1 MGIKINDK
9 GLKRFENNLKS
20 NFSDLKDEVALA
32 FAERGVEIAKSKYS
46 SESIQVSAELISN
59 GHAVV
64 RAKGD
69 QLGYL
74 EFGTGIQ
81 GEGKYPDE
89 SKLPTQTLEFE
100 SPKSV
105 PGKTQGVPRK
115 TKGWVYNYMKKLYHP
130 ENKDVVGRPP
140 QAQMF
145 YTAQELKAEKGE
157 IIKKVLRGDSNG

>member
-1 MGIKINDK
+1 MGIKINNK
-9 GLKRFENNLKS
+9 GLKRFESKLKS

-32 FAERGVEIAKSKYS
+32 LAERGVEIAQSKYS

-69 QLGYL
+69 QIGYL

-81 GEGKYPDE
+81 GEGKYPNE
-89 SKLPTQTLEFE
+89 KVLPTQTLEFE
-100 SPKSV
+100 SPK
-105 PGKTQGVPRK
+105 GVPRK
-115 TKGWVYNYMKKLYHP
+115 TQGWVYNYMKKLYHP

-145 YTAQELKAEKGE
+145 YTAQELKAEKGK
-157 IIKKVLRGDSNG
+157 IIKKVLRGDK

>member
-32 FAERGVEIAKSKYS
+32 LAERGVEIAKSKYS

-81 GEGKYPDE
+81 GEGKYPDQT
-89 SKLPTQTLEFE
+89 KLPTETLEFE
-100 SPKSV
+100 SPK
-105 PGKTQGVPRK
+105 GVPRK
-115 TKGWVYNYMKKLYHP
+115 TQGWVYNYMKKLYHP

-145 YTAQELKAEKGE
+145 YTAQELKAEKGK
-157 IIKKVLRGDSNG
+157 IIKKVLRGDK

>member
-32 FAERGVEIAKSKYS
+32 LAERGVEIAKSKYS

-64 RAKGD
+64 IAKGD
-69 QLGYL
+69 QIGYL

-81 GEGKYPDE
+81 GEGKYPDQT
-89 SKLPTQTLEFE
+89 KLPTETLEFE
-100 SPKSV
+100 SPK
-105 PGKTQGVPRK
+105 GVPRK
-115 TKGWVYNYMKKLYHP
+115 TQGWVYNYMKKLYHP

>member
-9 GLKRFENNLKS
+9 GLKRFQRNLKS
-20 NFSDLKDEVALA
+20 DFSDLKDEVALA

-69 QLGYL
+69 QIGYL

-100 SPKSV
+100 SPK
-105 PGKTQGVPRK
+105 GVPRK
-115 TKGWVYNYMKKLYHP
+115 TKGWVYNYMKKLYQP
-130 ENKDVVGRPP
+130 NKKDVTGRPP

-145 YTAQELKAEKGE
+145 YTGQELWEERGK

>member
-32 FAERGVEIAKSKYS
+32 LAERGVEIAKSKYS

-69 QLGYL
+69 QIGYL

-81 GEGKYPDE
+81 GEGKYPDQT
-89 SKLPTQTLEFE
+89 KLPTETLEFE
-100 SPKSV
+100 SPK
-105 PGKTQGVPRK
+105 GVPRK
-115 TKGWVYNYMKKLYHP
+115 TQGWVYNYMKKLYHP

-145 YTAQELKAEKGE
+145 YTAQELKAEKGK
-157 IIKKVLRGDSNG
+157 IIKKVLRGDK